1 MTPGPSVLN
10 PFERVRRQRA
20 IILRAVR
27 VVFFVLVLTVTLLIT
42 VQASTYEPKRIV
54 HWWVPLVVSCGV
66 FAVALT
72 ADLLTPNKKISTI
85 TGVLV
90 GIMAGL
96 LATLALGF
104 VIDLVV
110 ESWVPD
116 VKALDVLKPFISSIK
131 VLIGITLS
139 YLGISTVLQTQD
151 DFRLVIPYVE
161 FAKQLRGPRPMLLDS
176 SALIDG
182 RLADMAATGFMQA
195 PLVIPRFVVGELQTL
210 ADSADPLKR
219 AKGRRGLDVVTRLQR
234 SPRLDV
240 SLDESN
246 VPGGAA
252 GKGVDQMLV
261 ELARSTSG
269 VIVTTDHA
277 LGRVA
282 SIHSVPVLNLHDLA
296 NAMKSSLVPGESV
309 AVRLIR
315 VGEQQGQGVGYLPDG
330 TMIVA
335 EDGAAAV
342 GQTVMLVVLSSLQT
356 AAGRMIFAR
365 LAEGAAAAAPEEMG
379 AEADVVV
386 AMPEEPPVGEP
397 PRPRSPFPPT
407 KPKSLRSGTP
417 RNPRR

>member
-365 LAEGAAAAAPEEMG
+365 LAEGAAAAPEEMG

>member
-269 VIVTTDHA
+269 VVVTTDHA

-365 LAEGAAAAAPEEMG
+365 LAEGAAAAPEEMG
-379 AEADVVV
+379 AEAEVVV
-386 AMPEEPPVGEP
+386 AMPEEPPAGEP

>member
-269 VIVTTDHA
+269 VVVTTDHA

-365 LAEGAAAAAPEEMG
+365 LAEGAAPAPEEMG
-379 AEADVVV
+379 AEAEVAA

>member
-269 VIVTTDHA
+269 VVVTTDHA

-365 LAEGAAAAAPEEMG
+365 LAEGAAAAPEEMG
-379 AEADVVV
+379 AEAEVVV
-386 AMPEEPPVGEP
+386 AMPEEPPAGEP
-397 PRPRSPFPPT
+397 ARPRSPFPPT

>member
-269 VIVTTDHA
+269 VVVTTDHA

-315 VGEQQGQGVGYLPDG
+315 VGEQQGQGAGYLPDG

-342 GQTVMLVVLSSLQT
+342 GQTVMLGVLSSLQT

-365 LAEGAAAAAPEEMG
+365 LAEGAAAAPEEMG
-379 AEADVVV
+379 AEAEVAA

>member
-365 LAEGAAAAAPEEMG
+365 LAEGAAAAPEEMG
-379 AEADVVV
+379 AEAEVVV
-386 AMPEEPPVGEP
+386 AMPEEPPAGEP